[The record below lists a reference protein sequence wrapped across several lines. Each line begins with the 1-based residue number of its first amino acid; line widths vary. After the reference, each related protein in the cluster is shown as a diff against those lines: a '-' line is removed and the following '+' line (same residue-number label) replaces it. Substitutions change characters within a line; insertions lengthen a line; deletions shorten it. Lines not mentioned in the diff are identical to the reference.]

1 VERLADVFERQYY
14 FKVYKKRLHTL
25 EGRPASHQMNLHL
38 AQFIYDEDGHDTLLV
53 IYYAGHGIRDIK
65 PGSLK
70 LVG

>member
-1 VERLADVFERQYY
+1 
-14 FKVYKKRLHTL
+14 
-25 EGRPASHQMNLHL
+25 MNLHL